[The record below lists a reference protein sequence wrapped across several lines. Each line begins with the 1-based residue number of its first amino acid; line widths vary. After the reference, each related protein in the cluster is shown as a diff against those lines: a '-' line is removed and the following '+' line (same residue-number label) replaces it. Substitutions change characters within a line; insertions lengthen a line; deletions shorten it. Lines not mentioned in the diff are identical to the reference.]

1 MNYPSEVAR
10 SHEDSCNDKWRKEMN
25 RKFNFKTTGI
35 DIDLVALM
43 KTSQQMC
50 GELLDIAVV
59 VAEIVIR
66 VSQVRKKIGAFMES

>member
-1 MNYPSEVAR
+1 MEKN
-10 SHEDSCNDKWRKEMN
+10 EMN
-25 RKFNFKTTGI
+25 RNLNLKTTGI

-43 KTSQQMC
+43 KTSQQMF

-66 VSQVRKKIGAFMES
+66 VSQVRQKVGAFMDN

>member
-1 MNYPSEVAR
+1 MEKN
-10 SHEDSCNDKWRKEMN
+10 EMN
-25 RKFNFKTTGI
+25 RKLNLKTTGI

-43 KTSQQMC
+43 KTSQQMF

-66 VSQVRKKIGAFMES
+66 VSQVRQKVGAFMDN

>member
-1 MNYPSEVAR
+1 MEKN
-10 SHEDSCNDKWRKEMN
+10 EMN
-25 RKFNFKTTGI
+25 RKLNLKTTGI

-43 KTSQQMC
+43 KTSQQMF

-66 VSQVRKKIGAFMES
+66 VSQVRQKVGAFMEN

>member
-1 MNYPSEVAR
+1 MEKN
-10 SHEDSCNDKWRKEMN
+10 EMN
-25 RKFNFKTTGI
+25 RKLNLKTPGI

-43 KTSQQMC
+43 KTSQQMF

-66 VSQVRKKIGAFMES
+66 VSQVRQKVGAFMDN

>member
-1 MNYPSEVAR
+1 
-10 SHEDSCNDKWRKEMN
+10 MN
-25 RKFNFKTTGI
+25 RNLNLKTTGI

-43 KTSQQMC
+43 KTSQQMF

-66 VSQVRKKIGAFMES
+66 VSQVRQKVGAFMDK

>member
-1 MNYPSEVAR
+1 
-10 SHEDSCNDKWRKEMN
+10 MN
-25 RKFNFKTTGI
+25 RKLNLKTPGI

-43 KTSQQMC
+43 KTSQQMF

-66 VSQVRKKIGAFMES
+66 VSQVRQKVGAFMDN

>member
-1 MNYPSEVAR
+1 
-10 SHEDSCNDKWRKEMN
+10 MN
-25 RKFNFKTTGI
+25 RKLNFKTTGI

>member
-1 MNYPSEVAR
+1 
-10 SHEDSCNDKWRKEMN
+10 MN
-25 RKFNFKTTGI
+25 RKLNLKTTGI

-43 KTSQQMC
+43 KTSQQMF

-66 VSQVRKKIGAFMES
+66 VSQVRQKVGAFMDN

>member
-1 MNYPSEVAR
+1 
-10 SHEDSCNDKWRKEMN
+10 MN
-25 RKFNFKTTGI
+25 RNLNLKTTGI

-43 KTSQQMC
+43 KTSQQMF

-66 VSQVRKKIGAFMES
+66 VSQVRQKVGAFMDN

>member
-1 MNYPSEVAR
+1 
-10 SHEDSCNDKWRKEMN
+10 MN
-25 RKFNFKTTGI
+25 RKLNLKTTGI

-43 KTSQQMC
+43 KTSQQMF

-66 VSQVRKKIGAFMES
+66 VGQVRKKIGAFMES